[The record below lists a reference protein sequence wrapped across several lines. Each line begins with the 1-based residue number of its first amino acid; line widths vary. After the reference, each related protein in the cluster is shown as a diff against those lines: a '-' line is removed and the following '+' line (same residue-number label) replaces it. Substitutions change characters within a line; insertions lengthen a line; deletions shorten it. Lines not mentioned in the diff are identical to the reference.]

1 MTQSFYRR
9 ADGVVISFD
18 VTDKQTFQNVRNWVE
33 SINAHAAKNAAR
45 VLVGNKIDLTDDRE
59 VSRAEAEELAQQ
71 YGIHY
76 HETSAKA
83 NLGLKETFEDI
94 FEQSYKNK
102 FISAT
107 KPPEEAR
114 QSVKISSR
122 NQAKEKKRCCG
133 GS

>member
-1 MTQSFYRR
+1 M
-9 ADGVVISFD
+9 ISFD

-59 VSRAEAEELAQQ
+59 VTRAEAEELAQQ

-102 FISAT
+102 FITAA
-107 KPPEEAR
+107 KAPEEAR
-114 QSVKISSR
+114 QSVKISNR
-122 NQAKEKKRCCG
+122 NQAKEKKKCCG

>member
-33 SINAHAAKNAAR
+33 SINAHAAKHAAR
-45 VLVGNKIDLTDDRE
+45 VLVGNKIDLADDRE
-59 VSRAEAEELAQQ
+59 VTREEAQELANQ

-83 NLGLKETFEDI
+83 NIGLKETFEDI
-94 FEQSYKNK
+94 FEQSYKNR
-102 FISAT
+102 FLSAAQ
-107 KPPEEAR
+107 PQEEAR
-114 QSVKISSR
+114 QSVKIS
-122 NQAKEKKRCCG
+122 NMGPKEKKKCCG
-133 GS
+133 S